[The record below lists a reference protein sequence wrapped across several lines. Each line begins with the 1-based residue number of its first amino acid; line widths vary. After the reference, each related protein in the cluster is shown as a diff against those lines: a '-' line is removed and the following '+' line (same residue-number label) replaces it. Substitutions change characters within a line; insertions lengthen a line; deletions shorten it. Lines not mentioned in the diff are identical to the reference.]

1 MEKLLLFLLSS
12 AGATLIITLSSIFEP
27 LRKKFHLDSP
37 QRETALESGTEK
49 GTRKE
54 RLQLFFKELFH
65 CPMCLGFWI
74 GMFMYSLLYLSL
86 NPIMM
91 FAYGCATSVVSI
103 ITYRLMR

>member
-1 MEKLLLFLLSS
+1 MEKLLLFLLSA

-27 LRKKFHLDSP
+27 FRKKFHLDSP
-37 QRETALESGTEK
+37 QRETALESGTER

-54 RLQLFFKELFH
+54 RIQLFFKELFH
-65 CPMCLGFWI
+65 CPMCLGFWVGI
-74 GMFMYSLLYLSL
+74 FMYSIIYLSI

-91 FAYGCATSVVSI
+91 FVYGCASSVVSI